1 MDVAQNRAAMQQVYG
16 GTILWTGGETRT
28 WGVENVRTLARQAH
42 ALGFDTICVKR
53 ADGGIRWYS
62 SPAQLAEEAAA
73 AAAEG
78 CGYLPFSYCYGPKF
92 AHMGEAF
99 PGEQQVRD
107 ECAILIEMARAVPCT
122 SSQADMEVEWNG
134 AVHCAALFC
143 DLMRAATDITLSVST
158 WADPALQDW
167 EGVAAALAPCVNA
180 WVVQRY
186 TDWLS
191 HQPLPAEE
199 TCVMPGVDLS
209 QEFGQNHPAAI
220 AAGHPSVFVWY
231 EAFAFMNEYRSEVL
245 AITGRAG
252 RAAHEAPAPA
262 PAPAPTP
269 APTPAPAPAPAA
281 SPEHYTVVR
290 GDTLS
295 SIAARFYGHADLWPT
310 IYNANRV
317 LIGGNPN
324 VIFPDEVL
332 TIPPTSETTTVA
344 QISGPAR
351 G

>member
-1 MDVAQNRAAMQQVYG
+1 MATNSVEQNRAAMQQLYG
-16 GTILWTGGETRT
+16 GNILWTGGETRD
-28 WGVENVRTLARQAH
+28 WSVADFGHLAQQAR

-53 ADGGIRWYS
+53 ADGGQRWYS
-62 SPAQLAEEAAA
+62 SPDQLKQEAEA

-78 CGYLPFSYCYGPKF
+78 CGYLPFSYCYGPRF
-92 AHMGEAF
+92 SRANDAF

-107 ECAILIEMARAVPCT
+107 ECAILIELARAVPCH
-122 SSQADMEVEWNG
+122 SSQADMEAEYNG
-134 AVHCAALFC
+134 AVKCAELFC
-143 DLMRAATDITLSVST
+143 SLMREASDITLSVST
-158 WADPALQDW
+158 WADPAIQNW

-209 QEFGQNHPAAI
+209 QEFGQNHPADI

-231 EAFAFMNEYRSEVL
+231 EGFAFMGQYRAEVD
-245 AITGRAG
+245 AICQRAG
-252 RAAHEAPAPA
+252 RVIHSAAPT
-262 PAPAPTP
+262 PAPTGAP
-269 APTPAPAPAPAA
+269 APTPAPAPT
-281 SPEHYTVVR
+281 EQHYTVVA

-295 SIAARFYGHADLWPT
+295 GIAEKFYHDAADWPT
-310 IYNANRV
+310 IYNANRA

-324 VIFPDEVL
+324 LIFPGEQLV
-332 TIPPTSETTTVA
+332 IPALANPTRVA
-344 QISGPAR
+344 LISGPTR